1 MIAGLEAESFVAA
14 QIKANANL
22 LVPFYLSTSWLY
34 YERDESIISDDLYG
48 VICERLDREWDSIEH
63 WHKGLVDRSSL
74 AAGTGYYLQVPE
86 RVANAAWA
94 LFLRF
99 QPPARRRRRGKARI
113 S

>member
-1 MIAGLEAESFVAA
+1 MIVGLEAERFVAG

-48 VICERLDREWDSIEH
+48 VICDRLDKEWDSIEH
-63 WHKGLVDRSSL
+63 WHKGLIDRSSL
-74 AAGTGYYLQVPE
+74 KAGTGYYLQVPE
-86 RVANAAWA
+86 RVTHAAWA

-99 QPPARRRRRGKARI
+99 SPPAPKRASRRKRR
-113 S
+113 